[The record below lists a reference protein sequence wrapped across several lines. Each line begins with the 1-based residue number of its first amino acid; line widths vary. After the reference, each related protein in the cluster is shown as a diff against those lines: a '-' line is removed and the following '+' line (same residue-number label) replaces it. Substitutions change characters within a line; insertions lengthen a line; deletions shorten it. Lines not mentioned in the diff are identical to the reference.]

1 MIKSRFSTQRKELLK
16 NLFDTI
22 IQISS
27 RYKWQ
32 FLATMAFLGL
42 AILVLL
48 LEPSDFTLEER
59 IINFFL
65 IFTNRPIEG
74 MSFDGTPLSSIIAA
88 IAPAFLVGVLL
99 TAALRFFR
107 DLTGSEFGDIRSW
120 NAARAKKNSFERHI
134 IVVGLG
140 RVGLNLTHMLY
151 NAGYDVVGIDIDPSQ
166 RIHLPVE
173 NKTVGWVIYSKFAT
187 EGIGDLEEKV
197 PAVWSRG
204 DDLHALEKALVSRAH
219 AVCLM
224 PANFDSNLFML
235 MAIRNHYSHLA
246 IITRVKNDEEAQ
258 VLAYGGIDRL
268 VEPKFD
274 GACEIANLLKA
285 ANANLVKVSG
295 IIDVADYLELIVDLK
310 QKGFKLIR
318 TWRWQGVSKDCTVK
332 MLIEAPS
339 REVAVDLFPASFQIE
354 SATVSLMKQKR

>member
-1 MIKSRFSTQRKELLK
+1 MSESRFSPQQKEFLK
-16 NLFDTI
+16 NLFDTFT
-22 IQISS
+22 QISS

-32 FLATMAFLGL
+32 FIATIAFLSL
-42 AILVLL
+42 SFLVLL
-48 LEPSDFTLEER
+48 LEPSEFTLQEK
-59 IINFFL
+59 ITNFFL
-65 IFTNRPIEG
+65 IFTNRPIKG
-74 MSFDGTPLSSIIAA
+74 MSFEETPLSSIIAA

-99 TAALRFFR
+99 TAAVRFFR

-120 NAARAKKNSFERHI
+120 NTARAKKNAFNGHI

-151 NAGYDVVGIDIDPSQ
+151 NAGYDVVGIDAEPSKT
-166 RIHLPVE
+166 IHLPVE

-197 PAVWSRG
+197 PAVWARG
-204 DDLHALEKALVSRAH
+204 DDLHALEKARVSRAH

-224 PANFDSNLFML
+224 APNFDSNLFML
-235 MAIRNHYSHLA
+235 MAIRNNYPHLS
-246 IITRVKNDEEAQ
+246 IITRVQDDAEAQ

-285 ANANLVKVSG
+285 ANPNLVKVSG
-295 IIDVADYLELIVDLK
+295 IIEVADYMDLLAELK

-339 REVAVDLFPASFQIE
+339 HEIAVDLFPASFQIE